1 MLSFEQLF
9 MLLLSIMFL
18 IFLIGISIG
27 SFLNVIILRGL
38 ANESI
43 VKPRSKCPK
52 CQNQL
57 KWYHNIP
64 ILSYIILRG
73 KCAYCKEKISIQYPL
88 IELFTGLMFV
98 GIFFK
103 VGLGFNMIF
112 LWYFASILIIL
123 AITDLKEKIIFD
135 THAYFL
141 LGGGLLYNLFN
152 IPNLYQGQILLNL
165 KFFQLPINGSILAS
179 FGGIILG
186 IILMELLAR
195 TGYIFAG
202 TRAFGEGDTYITA
215 ALGAVFGWRYIIT
228 IIMYALI
235 IQVCFTI
242 PIYLKKLFD
251 KKDFK
256 TFYAFIGFFI
266 YLAIMITL
274 NLNFKLNET
283 IYTIMVI
290 ILGILGSYICY
301 QIIKNIRTEIK
312 EFEENT
318 DETTTDDKKEER
330 GLTFLP
336 FGPALVV
343 ASFIAIFLI
352 QF

>member
-1 MLSFEQLF
+1 MLSFAQ
-9 MLLLSIMFL
+9 LLLILSILMGL

-27 SFLNVIILRGL
+27 SFLNVIVLRGL

-52 CQNQL
+52 CQKQL

-73 KCAYCKEKISIQYPL
+73 KCAYCSEKISIQYPL
-88 IELFTGLMFV
+88 VELFTGLMFV

-112 LWYFASILIIL
+112 LWYFASLLIVL

-135 THAYFL
+135 THAYLL

-165 KFFQLPINGSILAS
+165 KFFQIPINGSILAS
-179 FGGIILG
+179 LGGIIIG
-186 IILMELLAR
+186 IVLMEILAR
-195 TGYIFAG
+195 IGYIIAG

-215 ALGAVFGWRYIIT
+215 ALGAIFGWRYVIT
-228 IIMYALI
+228 IIVYALI
-235 IQVCFTI
+235 VQICFTI

-251 KKDFK
+251 KKDFR
-256 TFYAFIGFFI
+256 TFYSFIGFFI
-266 YLAIMITL
+266 YLAILITL
-274 NLNFKLNET
+274 NVNFKINEVLY
-283 IYTIMVI
+283 IVMIA
-290 ILGILGSYICY
+290 ILGALGFYIC
-301 QIIKNIRTEIK
+301 QRIIKNMRKEIK

-318 DETTTDDKKEER
+318 DETTSDEEKEEK